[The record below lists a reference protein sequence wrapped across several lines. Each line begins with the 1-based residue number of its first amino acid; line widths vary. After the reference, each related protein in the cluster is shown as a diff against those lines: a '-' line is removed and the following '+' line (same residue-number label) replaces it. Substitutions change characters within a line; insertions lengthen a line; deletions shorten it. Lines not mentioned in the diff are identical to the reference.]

1 MSDQARLFFELIDED
16 RFYSIDDCLQHSL
29 NLLRNNPSMR
39 FLVLDFYQKL
49 FDEYLGQYCLF
60 NKSTSITN
68 EMRLKKIDS
77 NQEKMIDK
85 FCPTILSKF
94 IKSFNKTVIKQESN
108 DDYQKLS
115 ISSENLDIVED
126 CPQSPPTEDMVQ
138 DYDLDDVSLNFSLQ
152 NDMMT
157 IMNLIEKNI
166 PLIQQTLFDLLIEEK
181 LFSVAKWSLDF
192 IIKITI
198 KYSLPIDYEN
208 IQASDSMTDIQLNQS
223 LSFWK
228 QCPLMKILIELVAY
242 SIENNN
248 QCEKDILKIQ
258 KFSPK
263 TDWIVANLFESI
275 SNNLI
280 LKKYI
285 EVLIN
290 SSSSS
295 SSNIFI
301 LSYLFKH
308 NPYAIVDCSKTNLPF
323 LLKLCA
329 CSKPLLDLLANEA
342 AKKGNNF
349 HRPTQFFRL
358 TYSYFF
364 LIAVDLTFLNNVIE
378 KKTLNG
384 LDNEV
389 ILCFLNASNCY
400 ELLII
405 SIRLYNNDNA
415 TDIFRE
421 KIGSIWNLLMKRLH
435 QFVYEPNY
443 SAIDLTLFV
452 LSVRKNVN
460 DLIEES
466 SQAKDSFSKRFL
478 CRLIT
483 LISIHFGEEFLT
495 EVFHHLFNVNNP
507 NFNLQN
513 NWESPK
519 INNII
524 MTVYNALRLHFGVI
538 IQQQLMETIN
548 FFSSKRVSFWMNFY
562 AFNEIHPIQCLD
574 LNQFVQHLTQK
585 GINPLEEHLRN
596 YYIFKII
603 IKLSDSNVILK
614 HQTRFLLILAI
625 VKVYVEIMKILN
637 ADIYLEKFLMII
649 LLNCLKYSRILL
661 KNLCEYSMNEAFIG
675 SILVEIVQ
683 KKSSLFSSTVK
694 HDDNQDD
701 RSAVRLYDQ
710 IDDFF
715 DFRHKIFP
723 KKLRPS
729 INENKLFVFN
739 RFLLMDLIHSCCKDK
754 SKIAYNLLQLLP
766 REALMKEKPS
776 NEDEL
781 KFLCLKVILI
791 YFLFSSLSD
800 LLISFDRPNS
810 KPILLSSCFSN
821 RIHYFG
827 TYLNRFV
834 DLKMVFATVILSFG
848 VY

>member
-342 AKKGNNF
+342 AKK
-349 HRPTQFFRL
+349 
-358 TYSYFF
+358 
-364 LIAVDLTFLNNVIE
+364 VDLTFL
-378 KKTLNG
+378 KTL
-384 LDNEV
+384 
-389 ILCFLNASNCY
+389 
-400 ELLII
+400 
-405 SIRLYNNDNA
+405 
-415 TDIFRE
+415 
-421 KIGSIWNLLMKRLH
+421 
-435 QFVYEPNY
+435 
-443 SAIDLTLFV
+443 
-452 LSVRKNVN
+452 
-460 DLIEES
+460 
-466 SQAKDSFSKRFL
+466 
-478 CRLIT
+478 
-483 LISIHFGEEFLT
+483 
-495 EVFHHLFNVNNP
+495 
-507 NFNLQN
+507 
-513 NWESPK
+513 
-519 INNII
+519 
-524 MTVYNALRLHFGVI
+524 
-538 IQQQLMETIN
+538 
-548 FFSSKRVSFWMNFY
+548 
-562 AFNEIHPIQCLD
+562 
-574 LNQFVQHLTQK
+574 
-585 GINPLEEHLRN
+585 
-596 YYIFKII
+596 
-603 IKLSDSNVILK
+603 LK
-614 HQTRFLLILAI
+614 
-625 VKVYVEIMKILN
+625 
-637 ADIYLEKFLMII
+637 
-649 LLNCLKYSRILL
+649 
-661 KNLCEYSMNEAFIG
+661 
-675 SILVEIVQ
+675 
-683 KKSSLFSSTVK
+683 KK
-694 HDDNQDD
+694 H
-701 RSAVRLYDQ
+701 
-710 IDDFF
+710 
-715 DFRHKIFP
+715 
-723 KKLRPS
+723 
-729 INENKLFVFN
+729 
-739 RFLLMDLIHSCCKDK
+739 
-754 SKIAYNLLQLLP
+754 
-766 REALMKEKPS
+766 
-776 NEDEL
+776 
-781 KFLCLKVILI
+781 
-791 YFLFSSLSD
+791 
-800 LLISFDRPNS
+800 
-810 KPILLSSCFSN
+810 
-821 RIHYFG
+821 
-827 TYLNRFV
+827 
-834 DLKMVFATVILSFG
+834 
-848 VY
+848 